1 MAIKLNVL
9 DTVPIA
15 LNVLEESGAS
25 LNVQGELIGNMPM
38 YTDSYEFTPSS
49 EEQTISIA
57 GKRAFDDII
66 IHSVPQNYGRLEWN
80 GSVLR
85 IY

>member
-1 MAIKLNVL
+1 MAIKLSVL

-15 LNVLEESGAS
+15 LNVLGESGVN
-25 LNVQGELIGNMPM
+25 LNVQGEFIGNMPM

-57 GKRAFDDII
+57 GKRAIGDII
-66 IHSVPQNYGRLEWN
+66 IHPVPQNYGLITWN
-80 GSVLR
+80 GATLTVS
-85 IY
+85 